1 MRYKDAVD
9 IGRIRANRA
18 AEALH
23 RWTGIQTTSLCVVR
37 SASHSDPD
45 STGSWE
51 PVGKGCWKDISKHTG
66 ALESDTYHLIVV
78 DEAGSVKAC
87 SNNRFELPE
96 VLRLAQRLPF
106 AVAEPGRSELWRA
119 LEREEDAHEARGRVL
134 HPDA

>member
-1 MRYKDAVD
+1 MKYKDAVN
-9 IGRIRANRA
+9 IGRVRADQA
-18 AEALH
+18 AEALR

-37 SASHSDPD
+37 PAPHSDPD
-45 STGSWE
+45 RTGSWE

-87 SNNRFELPE
+87 SSDRFELSE
-96 VLRLAQRLPF
+96 VLKLAQRLPF
-106 AVAEPGRSELWRA
+106 AVAEPGRSELWQA
-119 LEREEDAHEARGRVL
+119 LEQEENVREARGRVL